1 MFAAC
6 PNCCTNIKMEHPDIG
21 QLIVCPDCHKN
32 LVIVWL
38 FPLELDFEQ
47 SKPVNDQIEYFF
59 EN

>member
-6 PNCCTNIKMEHPDIG
+6 HKLLYEYKNEHPDIG